1 MLEGGIIAKLLDEK
15 WKTFASVMFL
25 KKMIFQILHLICM
38 SLAIYMRPN
47 FEDPLMRGL
56 QPGTNMEDY
65 DPVRYS
71 IKIQFLFF
79 IVMKERK
86 LNKISLLTF
95 GSISMLHNFPSYN
108 II

>member
-1 MLEGGIIAKLLDEK
+1 
-15 WKTFASVMFL
+15 
-25 KKMIFQILHLICM
+25 
-38 SLAIYMRPN
+38 MRPN